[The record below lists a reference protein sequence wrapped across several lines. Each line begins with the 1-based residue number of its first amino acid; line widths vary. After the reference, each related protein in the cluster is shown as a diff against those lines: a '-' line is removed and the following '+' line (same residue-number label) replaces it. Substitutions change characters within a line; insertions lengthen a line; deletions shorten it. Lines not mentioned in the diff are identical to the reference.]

1 MEIINN
7 KRWIVSFKS
16 FFSRN
21 TNNGGEER
29 EERGGG
35 RGRGEGARGNGDGTR
50 SGRLNQA

>member
-35 RGRGEGARGNGDGTR
+35 GGGGKGRGGTATE
-50 SGRLNQA
+50 LEAVV

>member
-21 TNNGGEER
+21 TNNGGEEK

-35 RGRGEGARGNGDGTR
+35 GGEGKGRGGTATE
-50 SGRLNQA
+50 LEAVV